1 MKDLYELASI
11 TKGNIEYRRSKTG
24 KLFTI
29 AVPQEAESLIN
40 KYKGENNFLSFSE
53 NYNDHKNFTKTVNKY
68 LKKLASKC
76 EIDKA
81 LSTYYARHTW
91 ATLAAGL
98 DIPKETIS
106 RALGHSRNSIT
117 DIYINFDRRK
127 INEANQRVIKLISEK
142 AANSSAVS

>member
-11 TKGNIEYRRSKTG
+11 KKGNIEYRRSKTG
-24 KLFTI
+24 RLFNM
-29 AVPQEAESLIN
+29 AVPPEAASLIN
-40 KYKGENNFLSFSE
+40 KYRGENNFLLFPAYYS
-53 NYNDHKNFTKTVNKY
+53 DHKNFTKTVNKY
-68 LKKLASKC
+68 LKKVASKC

-106 RALGHSRNSIT
+106 RALGHSRSSLT

-127 INEANQRVIKLISEK
+127 IDEANNRVIQLLSEK
-142 AANSSAVS
+142 ATNSSAVS